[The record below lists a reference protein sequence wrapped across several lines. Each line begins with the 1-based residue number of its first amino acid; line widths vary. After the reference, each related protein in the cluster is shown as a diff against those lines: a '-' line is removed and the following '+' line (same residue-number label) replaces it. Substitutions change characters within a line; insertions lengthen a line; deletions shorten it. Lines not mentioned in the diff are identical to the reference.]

1 MNTIQ
6 LHFGKTITRLAGN
19 EYGRQV
25 YEEQVK
31 DIIDF
36 STETQIVFPSQIISM
51 ASSFVQGFFDEII
64 ANIGILGVG
73 KQIVVIAPGINV
85 EEKIIKNLQ

>member
-1 MNTIQ
+1 MKSIQ
-6 LHFGKTITRLAGN
+6 LQFGKTVTRLAGN
-19 EYGRQV
+19 DYGRQI

-36 STETQIVFPSQIISM
+36 STVTQIVFPSQIISI
-51 ASSFVQGFFDEII
+51 ASSFVQGFFDEIV

-73 KQIVVIAPGINV
+73 KQVLIVAPSINV
-85 EEKIIKNLQ
+85 EEKIIKNLR

>member
-19 EYGRQV
+19 EYVRQV